1 MSTAEQSVVRAKR
14 VMPGVVQHPL
24 GQIVYRVRADRPVR
38 ARLIALVVLAGCVTV
53 LSAAVFL
60 HPDASGV
67 GTHEQLGLAPCA
79 AIVMFG
85 VPCPTCGMTTAFSHT
100 VRGELW
106 SAFTA
111 HPAGLLLALAT
122 VAATGLS
129 LGVVVT
135 GKVWRLNW
143 YRIPPTRITVAVL
156 MIVLGG
162 WAYKIVT
169 NVILV

>member
-1 MSTAEQSVVRAKR
+1 MSTAEESVVRAKR

-24 GQIVYRVRADRPVR
+24 GRIVYRVRADRPVR
-38 ARLIALVVLAGCVTV
+38 ARLFAFAVLAGCVAV
-53 LSAAVFL
+53 LSTAVFL
-60 HPDASGV
+60 QPDSSGV
-67 GTHEQLGLAPCA
+67 GTHEQLGLPTCV

-85 VPCPTCGMTTAFSHT
+85 VPCPTCGMTTAFAHT

-111 HPAGLLLALAT
+111 HPAGLLLALIT
-122 VAATGLS
+122 VSVAGLS

-169 NVILV
+169 SVILG